1 MTEGVEKMFK
11 NHISGLLIVSVL
23 LAIVGLVLLFSSASF
38 GMSLGNSWLMSQ
50 QDGIADTSQF
60 MMVMETYTTAFV
72 VAGGI
77 LFAAGLLMAILTYF
91 TALVLGDKKTEVP
104 SEGTDSKELL
114 ADDF

>member
-1 MTEGVEKMFK
+1 MFK
-11 NHISGLLIVSVL
+11 NHIIGLLIVSVL

-50 QDGIADTSQF
+50 QDGIADTGQF
-60 MMVMETYTTAFV
+60 MIVIETYTTSFV
-72 VAGGI
+72 VSGGI
-77 LFAAGLLMAILTYF
+77 LFATGLLMAILTYF
-91 TALVLGDKKTEVP
+91 TALILGDKKTEIS